1 MDEYN
6 NSDFP
11 DSPNDFTDDSSEI
24 VDNLDLGVSDFSGD
38 FDTSTEEFGDFTFS
52 DTSNEVL
59 EDVQG
64 SMEDI
69 EPLDFNDASDEML
82 ENSQENS
89 ELEILD
95 HDSDDLPEEIAEDS
109 DTTPEE
115 IESLDLSDAPSEVL
129 EDSQESSELEILDHD
144 SDDLPEEI
152 AEDGDMTPEEIESLD
167 LSDAPS
173 EVLEDSQ
180 ESSELE
186 ILDHDSDDLPE
197 EIAEDSDTTPETG
210 EPLDLSDAPNELLE
224 DVAEYSDVNGIDPEI
239 SEPSNEELSTIPEW
253 DTGGMEPLADNAG
266 GPEFSDELPLEND
279 VYDTLQ
285 EVSDAG
291 DGSAGTD
298 TSVIN
303 LSQSEA
309 EEILEVTDDVDS
321 LRQLRDGIASGRIQ
335 IDADN
340 EGSSE
345 GTEKGPVLTRD
356 PSVQWEIGN
365 NAIDD
370 TVEAMRDDL
379 RDKGLEDGPE
389 MESIVMTERARMQDE
404 LRRNIEGDFSNP
416 YMIPDFN
423 EIIESRG
430 LRQSVEEIT
439 EVPEQNRESI
449 QDILENIDYN
459 QAFEGLDSYD
469 FDGIDYSDDTE
480 RLDASLENFQSEA
493 WENMELDEQKDAMN
507 GLAEYV
513 EDIIGFNDP
522 PRIVYYNNPEEGDYG
537 GYSSATN
544 TLEVN
549 EYMLYNNE
557 EAADTIAHE
566 LWHAYQHERANNPCS
581 EKDYLYQY
589 GFENYIRPED
599 DFTAYQDQ
607 LVEAE
612 ARAFAQQFKD
622 RLNMSRRTL

>member
-6 NSDFP
+6 NPDFS

-24 VDNLDLGVSDFSGD
+24 VDNLDLGVSDFSSG
-38 FDTSTEEFGDFTFS
+38 FDTSVGEIDDFAFS
-52 DTSNEVL
+52 DTSDEIL

-64 SMEDI
+64 SVEDI
-69 EPLDFNDASDEML
+69 EPLDFDDTFDEVM
-82 ENSQENS
+82 EDSQENS
-89 ELEILD
+89 GLEILD
-95 HDSDDLPEEIAEDS
+95 LDSDDLPEEIAEDI
-109 DTTPEE
+109 DTAQEE
-115 IESLDLSDAPSEVL
+115 IESLDLSYTPSEMM
-129 EDSQESSELEILDHD
+129 EDSQESSELEILDLD

-152 AEDGDMTPEEIESLD
+152 AENIDTAQEEIESLD
-167 LSDAPS
+167 LSD
-173 EVLEDSQ
+173 
-180 ESSELE
+180 
-186 ILDHDSDDLPE
+186 I
-197 EIAEDSDTTPETG
+197 
-210 EPLDLSDAPNELLE
+210 PNELLE

-239 SEPSNEELSTIPEW
+239 NEPSDEELSTIPEQE
-253 DTGGMEPLADNAG
+253 TGGVEPLADNAG
-266 GPEFSDELPLEND
+266 GPAFSDEPLLEND

-285 EVSDAG
+285 EASDAG
-291 DGSAGTD
+291 DDSAGTD

-321 LRQLRDGIASGRIQ
+321 LRQLRDGITSGRIQ
-335 IDADN
+335 IDADD

-345 GTEKGPVLTRD
+345 GTEKGPILTRN

-430 LRQSVEEIT
+430 LGQSVEEIT
-439 EVPEQNRESI
+439 EGPEQNRESI

-493 WENMELDEQKDAMN
+493 WDNMELDEQKDAMN

-537 GYSSATN
+537 GYSPATN

-589 GFENYIRPED
+589 GFENYIRPKD